1 LIQIKAGRF
10 SFRWNAKPGKKEN
23 VMAMEGTVIGK
34 TMNRR
39 LAVWDPLVRITHW
52 AIVVGF
58 ATAYLTE
65 DDLLTAHVWAGYT
78 VGIAVTVRI
87 IWGFIGPKHARF
99 MDFLYGPTAVVS
111 YLLELL
117 RFRSKRYIGHS
128 PAGGAMVIALL
139 LCLVGT
145 VVTGLALYGAEKKAG
160 PLRALYAA
168 TTLVLPERG
177 IVVAAAADEKRTERR
192 NGADEKKAALK
203 EYHEVLA
210 NITLG
215 LVIIHIMAVIWA
227 SIAHRENLA
236 WSMVTGRKRA
246 DDATW

>member
-1 LIQIKAGRF
+1 
-10 SFRWNAKPGKKEN
+10 
-23 VMAMEGTVIGK
+23 MAVAVTG
-34 TMNRR
+34 RR
-39 LAVWDPLVRITHW
+39 LKQVWDPLVRITHW
-52 AIVVGF
+52 TIVAGF

-65 DDLLTAHVWAGYT
+65 DDLLTVHVWAGYT
-78 VGIAVTVRI
+78 VGIAVAVRI
-87 IWGFIGPKHARF
+87 AWGFAGPRHARF
-99 MDFLYGPTAVVS
+99 TDFLYRPATVLS

-128 PAGGAMVIALL
+128 PGGGAMAIVLL

-145 VVTGLALYGAEKKAG
+145 VVTGLAVYGAEKKAG

-168 TTLVLPERG
+168 TTLVLPERDL
-177 IVVAAAADEKRTERR
+177 VVSASADEDRRERR
-192 NGADEKKAALK
+192 NGADKKESVLK

-246 DDATW
+246 DEAES